1 MKKYVNYSGLQYL
14 IEELKNKFVQ
24 QQSGKGLSTNDF
36 TTILKDK
43 LTGIESGAEVNT
55 VTSVNSKLGDIVLT
69 SDDID
74 FLSSATGATA
84 ITIRAAIDDI
94 INDTSDHEGRLNGLD
109 SSKANISYVDGK
121 LDDKVDKVVGKGLS
135 TNDYTDAAKT
145 KVEGVEAGS
154 QVNVIE
160 LIKKNGTNLTITNK
174 AVDIDV
180 PTKYSDLTN
189 DLTYRTEAEIKTLI
203 QDVGKLKK
211 KIVTSLPPVAEA
223 DENTMY
229 LIRNAQDTG
238 YEEWLL
244 INGTFEIMGDTAA
257 VDFTG
262 YVHEDDLVPITNAE
276 IDAFLNA

>member
-84 ITIRAAIDDI
+84 TTIRAAIDDI

-109 SSKANISYVDGK
+109 SSKANVSYVDGK

-189 DLTYRTEAEIKTLI
+189 DLTYRTEAQIKTLI

>member
-14 IEELKNKFVQ
+14 IEELKKIFVQ

-84 ITIRAAIDDI
+84 TTIRAAIDDI

-109 SSKANISYVDGK
+109 SSKANVSYVDGK
-121 LDDKVDKVVGKGLS
+121 LDDKVDKEVGKGLS

-244 INGTFEIMGDTAA
+244 INDTFEIMGDTAA

>member
-84 ITIRAAIDDI
+84 TTIRAAIDDI

>member
-14 IEELKNKFVQ
+14 IEELKKIFVQ

-84 ITIRAAIDDI
+84 TTIRAAIDDI

-109 SSKANISYVDGK
+109 SSKANVSYVDGK
-121 LDDKVDKVVGKGLS
+121 LDDKVDKEVGKGLS

>member
-84 ITIRAAIDDI
+84 TTIRAAIDDI

-109 SSKANISYVDGK
+109 SSKANVSYVDGK